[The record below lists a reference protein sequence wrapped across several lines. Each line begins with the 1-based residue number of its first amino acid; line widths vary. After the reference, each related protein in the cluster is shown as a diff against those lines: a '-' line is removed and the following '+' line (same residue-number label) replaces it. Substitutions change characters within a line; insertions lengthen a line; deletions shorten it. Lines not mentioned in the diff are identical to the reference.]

1 MFFLFLQKDEGD
13 PYFPCKKLSSMPL
26 LFCNVPFAD
35 FKSLAMHGSHC
46 VPKFNRIRKSG
57 ITWACCFVL
66 SAFISLLSFRI
77 SEDACL

>member
-1 MFFLFLQKDEGD
+1 MYILTCFSCFCRKTRGNLIFLFEIKFNAIIILQCTVC
-13 PYFPCKKLSSMPL
+13 Y
-26 LFCNVPFAD
+26 

-66 SAFISLLSFRI
+66 SAFITL
-77 SEDACL
+77 

>member
-1 MFFLFLQKDEGD
+1 MWDIYFNVFFLFFAERRGGTL
-13 PYFPCKKLSSMPL
+13 FSCSKLSSMPL

-66 SAFISLLSFRI
+66 SAFITL
-77 SEDACL
+77 